1 MKDDRFNVLAAI
13 ARGVSR
19 GPLPPGALREH
30 PGAGP
35 PPPRPSDVESM
46 IASFSRELTA
56 LAGRVHVVE
65 DDRAAVGQVL
75 ELVRARGASRLLAW
89 DDAWLAP
96 PGIGDALRAEGLTL
110 ESCWLPADRE
120 ARTAR
125 LEALDDVVVG
135 LTGAHAALA
144 DTGSLALI
152 SGPGRGR
159 IASLL
164 PPVHIAVIRASQ
176 LYPSLPHFMA
186 ANPGAA
192 EIGSNLVFITG
203 PSRTGDIELTLTL
216 GVHGPGE
223 VHVVVV
229 RD

>member
-1 MKDDRFNVLAAI
+1 
-13 ARGVSR
+13 
-19 GPLPPGALREH
+19 
-30 PGAGP
+30 
-35 PPPRPSDVESM
+35 DVESM
-46 IASFSRELTA
+46 VASFSRELTA

-120 ARTAR
+120 VRTAR

-152 SGPGRGR
+152 SGPG
-159 IASLL
+159 
-164 PPVHIAVIRASQ
+164 
-176 LYPSLPHFMA
+176 
-186 ANPGAA
+186 
-192 EIGSNLVFITG
+192 
-203 PSRTGDIELTLTL
+203 
-216 GVHGPGE
+216 
-223 VHVVVV
+223 
-229 RD
+229 